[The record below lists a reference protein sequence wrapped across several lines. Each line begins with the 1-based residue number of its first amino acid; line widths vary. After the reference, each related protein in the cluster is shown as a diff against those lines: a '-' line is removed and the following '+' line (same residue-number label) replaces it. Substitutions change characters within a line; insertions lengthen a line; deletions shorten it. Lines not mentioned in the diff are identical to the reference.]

1 MTMTVKEYMDPYHRI
16 ESMGFQNRYHYLEAA
31 MGRNAG
37 LLSAVDQERLL
48 NARVAIPGLGGV
60 GGIHLVTLARMG
72 VGGFHLADF
81 DTFEPANVNRQYGA
95 RIADFG
101 KRKLD
106 AMAAEARQINPFLDL
121 ALFPDGVA
129 KENVTAFLQGAD
141 LVVDGIDFFA
151 FEIRRLIFKHAREM
165 GIPVITAGPMGFSA
179 ALLIFMPDRGM
190 SFDEYFG
197 IDDGMSAEEKLLA
210 FFIGLAPRATH
221 MDYIDATRIDMHAK
235 RGPSIAAACQLCAS
249 VAATEA
255 VRVLLKRA
263 GIRPA
268 PHYFQYDPLVRKF
281 HQGQLRWGNRHPWQR
296 FKLRRLRSLWL
307 NGHRPLRA
315 DWKPAPL
322 VKPRLTRLPKP
333 VCDYILQAAVHA
345 PSGDNCQPWRFRVK
359 ENRISLYLRPEV
371 DQSLFNVK
379 QYASLIACGAA
390 VENMHLAAT
399 RYGFDGRIE
408 SFPCPKEP
416 LHIAD
421 IDFKAAARAEDP
433 LQRYIPERHT
443 NRTAFDGRAIEPTI
457 LAAMAA
463 PSPSIP
469 GVELEWITDRE
480 RRQQVAHLVW
490 QADRI
495 RLENQQLHAHFMR
508 MVRFSLDR
516 AWDRRDGLPLS
527 NLEAGPGGNLFLRLT
542 RSWPVM
548 KTCNHLGASRMIARL
563 SYRGIL
569 QASAVGLLKC
579 RDHEPA
585 GFLEGG
591 RALQR
596 IWLTATRAGI
606 DFQPMTAIT
615 LFWLRW
621 QLGLREAFPASQ
633 QRQLEA
639 IWPAYERL
647 LAGNRATHKG
657 HVMLFRIG
665 YGQRVSG
672 RTLRR
677 PIQSFLRP

>member
-1 MTMTVKEYMDPYHRI
+1 MTITVQEYMDPQTRV
-16 ESMGFQNRYHYLEAA
+16 ESMGFRNHYHYLETA

-37 LLSAVDQERLL
+37 LLSAADQERLL

-60 GGIHLVTLARMG
+60 GGVHLVTLARMG
-72 VGGFHLADF
+72 AGGFHLADF
-81 DTFEPANVNRQYGA
+81 DTFEPANVNRQHGA

-101 KRKLD
+101 HRKLD
-106 AMAAEARQINPFLDL
+106 AMVAEVRQINPYLNL
-121 ALFPDGVA
+121 NLFPDGVG
-129 KENVTAFLQGAD
+129 EQNVTAFLKSAD

-151 FEIRRLIFKHAREM
+151 FETRRLIFKHAREM
-165 GIPVITAGPMGFSA
+165 GIPVITAGPVGFSA
-179 ALLIFMPDRGM
+179 ALLVFMPDEGM
-190 SFDEYFG
+190 AFDEYFG
-197 IDDGMSAEEKLLA
+197 IDDGMSLEEKLIA

-221 MDYIDATRIDMHAK
+221 MEYIDATRIDM
-235 RGPSIAAACQLCAS
+235 RTQQGPSIAAACQLCAS

-255 VRVLLKRA
+255 VRILLKRP

-296 FKLRRLRSLWL
+296 FKLHRLKSLWL
-307 NGHRPLRA
+307 NGHRPFRA
-315 DWKPAPL
+315 DWKAAPL
-322 VKPRLTRLPKP
+322 VKLRLTRLSKP
-333 VCDYILQAAVHA
+333 VRDYILQAAVHA
-345 PSGDNCQPWRFRVK
+345 PSGDNCQPWRFRLK
-359 ENRISLYLRPEV
+359 DNRISLYLRPEV
-371 DQSLFNVK
+371 DQSLFNVE

-390 VENMHLAAT
+390 IENMRLAAT

-408 SFPCPKEP
+408 YFPRPKDP
-416 LHIAD
+416 LRIAD
-421 IDFKAAARAEDP
+421 LDFKATAVVEDP

-443 NRTAFDGRAIEPTI
+443 NRTAYDGRAIEPSV

-463 PSPSIP
+463 QCKPIP
-469 GVELEWITDRE
+469 GVELEMITDHE
-480 RRQQVAHLVW
+480 RRQEIAHLVW

-508 MVRFSLDR
+508 MVRFSVDS
-516 AWDRRDGLPLS
+516 AWNRRDGLPLS
-527 NLEAGPGGNLFLRLT
+527 NLEAGQGGDLFLRLT

-548 KTCNHLGASRMIARL
+548 KAFNHLGASRMIARI
-563 SYRGIL
+563 SYNGIL
-569 QASAVGLLKC
+569 QASAVGILKC
-579 RDHEPA
+579 RDHHPSS
-585 GFLEGG
+585 FLEGG

-596 IWLTATRAGI
+596 IWLAATRAGL
-606 DFQPMTAIT
+606 DFQPMTAVT

-621 QLGLREAFPASQ
+621 QLGIREAFPASQ

-647 LAGNRATHKG
+647 LAGNLAAYKG
-657 HVMLFRIG
+657 QVMLFRIG
-665 YGQRVSG
+665 HGKRVSG

-677 PIQSFLRP
+677 PIKSFLLH